1 MTWVLRALAAL
12 AVLVAVPA
20 SAQSWHRAETQHFI
34 VYAEDD
40 ANSTKE
46 FAQDLERL
54 DEVLRILTGVGPDDG
69 SLPESTKV
77 TVFRF
82 GETRDM
88 ATLAGNRNSG
98 VGGFFIG
105 RADGAVAFVPRQLNK
120 RRGRSRQRDVDSAM
134 MLDPQGIL
142 FHEYVHYFMFQ
153 HSDAPYPLW
162 YSEGFAELFSNVEFF
177 DDYFLIGEVPT
188 ARSYSLSAIPIDL
201 EKTFDPPA
209 KRDRN
214 TTGRTYAH
222 GWLLASHLNLNP
234 ERRGQMGKYMQAI
247 GEGKTRMEA
256 AEIAFGDLEVLRKE
270 LEEFRQG
277 KARVLKVPYATQAEP
292 PVEVHK
298 LNEAQAARM
307 EAMII
312 TNRGVDEDEAASV
325 VRKTRPLV
333 ERYPQ
338 SPEVLLAA
346 TEAEIYARNY
356 AEAEALA
363 QRAIAADPE
372 STEAAMFYG
381 DIALRQS
388 FEDPSKLSEARKRY
402 AAANQKEFDHP
413 YPLYGYYLSYLF
425 DESEEMP
432 EVAKTGLESAFR
444 YAPFDYPIR
453 QALVHMLL
461 LEDRPAEAK
470 IVGARFIDG
479 KGGQQCMLRKMFTE
493 FEEGKREPLLNEVR
507 PDHPGEYKD
516 EAQRK
521 AEREATEKLIEEYGC
536 KVD

>member
-1 MTWVLRALAAL
+1 MRLIASLFVALGF
-12 AVLVAVPA
+12 LVSTPA

-40 ANSTKE
+40 AGSTKE

-54 DEVLRILTGVGPDDG
+54 DEVLRILTGIGPDDG
-69 SLPESTKV
+69 SMPESSKV

-105 RADGAVAFVPRQLNK
+105 RADGAVAFVPRRLNK
-120 RRGRSRQRDVDSAM
+120 RRSRSRQTDADEAM

-153 HSDAPYPLW
+153 HSDAPYPQW

-177 DDYFLIGEVPT
+177 DDYFVIGDVPT
-188 ARSYSLSAIPIDL
+188 ARSYSLATIPIDL

-234 ERRGQMGKYMQAI
+234 ERRGQMGKYMAAI
-247 GEGKTRMEA
+247 GEGKSRMEA
-256 AEIAFGDLEVLRKE
+256 ARIAFGDLDVLRKE

-277 KARVLKVPYATQAEP
+277 KARTLKVPYATQADP
-292 PVEVHK
+292 PVEVHE
-298 LNEAQAARM
+298 LNDAQAARM

-312 TNRGVDEDEAASV
+312 TNRGVDEDQAASV
-325 VRKTRPLV
+325 VRKTRALV
-333 ERYPQ
+333 ERFPQ

-346 TEAEIYARNY
+346 TEAEIKARNY
-356 AEAEALA
+356 AEAETLA
-363 QRAIAADPE
+363 ERAIAADPD

-381 DIALRQS
+381 DIALRQA
-388 FEDPSKLSEARKRY
+388 FNDPSKLAEARSRY
-402 AAANQKEFDHP
+402 AAANRMESDHA
-413 YPLYGYYLSYLF
+413 YPLYGYYLTYLF
-425 DESEEMP
+425 DESEEMSD
-432 EVAKTGLESAFR
+432 VAKAGLESAFR
-444 YAPFDYPIR
+444 YAPYDYPIR
-453 QALVHMLL
+453 QAVVHMLL
-461 LEDRPAEAK
+461 REDRPAEAK
-470 IVGARFIDG
+470 IVGAVFLDG
-479 KGGQQCMLRKMFTE
+479 QGGQQCMLRKMFAE
-493 FEEGKREPLLNEVR
+493 FEDGKREPLLNEVR

-516 EAQRK
+516 EDARK
-521 AEREATEKLIEEYGC
+521 AENEALEKRIEEYGC